1 MQADPAAR
9 LQHTAESLLP
19 LLYPELRRLA
29 HHSRWRVSAGE
40 TLQTTALVHEAF
52 LKLHGSDGF
61 NDRQHFMRAAAL
73 AMRHILVNIA
83 RSAASAKHGAL
94 AIHLP
99 LDDDADL
106 PQMPEAAAQQLVEV
120 DRALERLRDV
130 SPRWADVVE
139 CRFFGGYSDEETAA
153 ALGLS
158 DRTVRRDWLK
168 ARAWLRVV
176 LADTEAL
183 P

>member
-29 HHSRWRVSAGE
+29 HRSRWRVSAGE

-52 LKLHGSDGF
+52 LKLHGNDGF

-73 AMRHILVNIA
+73 AMRHILINIA
-83 RSAASAKHGAL
+83 RSAASDKHGAQ
-94 AIHLP
+94 APHLP
-99 LDDDADL
+99 LDDALDL
-106 PQMPEAAAQQLVEV
+106 PQMPQAAAQQLVEV
-120 DRALERLRDV
+120 DQALERLREL

-168 ARAWLRVV
+168 ARAWLRVA
-176 LADTEAL
+176 LGEASVPL
-183 P
+183 

>member
-1 MQADPAAR
+1 MQADPTAS
-9 LQHTAESLLP
+9 LQHTAETLLP

-29 HHSRWRVSAGE
+29 HRSRWRVSASE
-40 TLQTTALVHEAF
+40 TLQTIALVHEAF
-52 LKLHGSDGF
+52 LKLHGSAGF

-73 AMRHILVNIA
+73 AMRHILVNLA
-83 RSAASAKHGAL
+83 RNAASEKRGAQ
-94 AIHLP
+94 AIHVP
-99 LDDDADL
+99 LDDEAAL
-106 PQMPEAAAQQLVEV
+106 PPMPQPAAQQLVEV
-120 DRALERLRDV
+120 DQALDRLRAL

-139 CRFFGGYSDEETAA
+139 CRFFGGYSDEETAT

-176 LADTEAL
+176 LSDAAVGW
-183 P
+183 

>member
-1 MQADPAAR
+1 MQADPAAQ
-9 LQHTAESLLP
+9 LQHTAETLLP

-29 HHSRWRVSAGE
+29 HRSRWRVSAGE

-73 AMRHILVNIA
+73 AMRHILINLA
-83 RSAASAKHGAL
+83 RSAASDKHGAQ
-94 AIHLP
+94 AAHLP
-99 LDDDADL
+99 LDEEADL
-106 PQMPEAAAQQLVEV
+106 PQMPPAAAQRLVEV
-120 DRALERLRDV
+120 DQALERLRAL

-176 LADTEAL
+176 LGDAEMAS
-183 P
+183 